1 MYKYLEELCEIR
13 NVSIY
18 KVCRDTG
25 VASATISNWKNGK
38 YTPKRDKLQKLADY
52 FGVDV
57 NLFINGK
64 QNDTHNINVINED
77 VALFDVY
84 SLLSMEDKELVQK
97 LVLRLA
103 GFDSLP
109 INNVE

>member
-1 MYKYLEELCEIR
+1 M
-13 NVSIY
+13 SIY